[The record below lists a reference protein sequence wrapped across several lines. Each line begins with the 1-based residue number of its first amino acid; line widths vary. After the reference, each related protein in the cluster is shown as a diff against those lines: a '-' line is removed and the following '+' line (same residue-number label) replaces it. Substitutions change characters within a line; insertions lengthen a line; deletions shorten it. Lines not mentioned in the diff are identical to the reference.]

1 MYRVVV
7 ERSAE
12 KDLRRLSLDAR
23 SRVADALRGL
33 ANNPRPAGSRKLAGT
48 KHDWRI
54 RVGDYRVIYEIAD
67 EIRVVRIYR
76 VRHRREVYR

>member
-12 KDLRRLSLDAR
+12 KDLRRLSLDVR
-23 SRVADALRGL
+23 FRVADALRNL
-33 ANNPRPAGSRKLAGT
+33 ATNPRPVGSRKLARA

-54 RVGDYRVIYEIAD
+54 RIGAYRVIYEIAD
-67 EIRVVRIYR
+67 SIRVVRVYR

>member
-12 KDLRRLSLDAR
+12 KDLRRLPLEVR
-23 SRVADALRGL
+23 SRVANALRSL
-33 ANNPRPAGSRKLAGT
+33 ANNPRPIGSRKLAGT

-54 RVGDYRVIYEIAD
+54 RVGAYRVIYEIAD
-67 EIRVVRIYR
+67 SIRVVRVYR
-76 VRHRREVYR
+76 IRHRREVYR

>member
-12 KDLRRLSLDAR
+12 KDLRRLPLDVR
-23 SRVADALRGL
+23 SRVADALRSL
-33 ANNPRPAGSRKLAGT
+33 VDDPRPVGSRKLAGT

-67 EIRVVRIYR
+67 SIRVVRVYR

>member
-12 KDLRRLSLDAR
+12 KDLRKLPLDVR
-23 SRVADALRGL
+23 FRVADVLRSL
-33 ANNPRPAGSRKLAGT
+33 ATQPRPTGSRKLAGT

-54 RVGDYRVIYEIAD
+54 RVGTYRVIYEITD
-67 EIRVVRIYR
+67 SIRVVRIYR
-76 VRHRREVYR
+76 VRHRREAYR

>member
-12 KDLRRLSLDAR
+12 KTAAR
-23 SRVADALRGL
+23 CAITRNDALRSL
-33 ANNPRPAGSRKLAGT
+33 PNNPRPIGSRKLAGT

-54 RVGDYRVIYEIAD
+54 RVGAYRVIYEIAD
-67 EIRVVRIYR
+67 SIRVVRVYR
-76 VRHRREVYR
+76 IRHRREVYR

>member
-12 KDLRRLSLDAR
+12 RDLRKLPLDVR
-23 SRVADALRGL
+23 FRVADVLRGL
-33 ANNPRPAGSRKLAGT
+33 TTRPRPAGSRKLAGA

-54 RVGDYRVIYEIAD
+54 RVGAYRVIYEIAD
-67 EIRVVRIYR
+67 SIRVVRVYR
-76 VRHRREVYR
+76 VRHRRDAYR